1 METNMSVTANDLS
14 PDLGVELHGFD
25 PRNISPQDT
34 QAFRRAFDE
43 KHLVLVRGFDLSEQD
58 SVGLAKLLGPVSR
71 AGATMG
77 RDSREFTL
85 ISNMH
90 EGGRLPDGELLFH
103 ADHMFMP
110 HPLKAI
116 SLYSLAA
123 PRSGGET
130 RFMNAAAAYRGLPE
144 EIKQRIRNLEA
155 RHVYDY
161 HANTANRAPD
171 RRSLPADVASAVH
184 PVVWAHPHSGEPI
197 LFVSR
202 LFTVEILG
210 IPAHESDALL
220 EMLFGHLEAQGTGYT
235 HKWRVNDFLIWD
247 NRILQHA
254 RNDFPKTEK
263 RAMRRVPIADAFE
276 PGDAI
281 AN

>member
-1 METNMSVTANDLS
+1 METSMSVTRVNLSAN
-14 PDLGVELHGFD
+14 LGVELRGFD
-25 PRNISPQDT
+25 PRNISAQDA
-34 QAFRRAFDE
+34 QVFQKAFDE
-43 KHLVLVRGFDLSEQD
+43 KHLILIRGIELSEAQ
-58 SVGLAKLLGPVSR
+58 SIGLAKLLGPVSR
-71 AGATMG
+71 AGATMA

-110 HPLKAI
+110 RPLKAI
-116 SLYSLAA
+116 SLYSIAA

-130 RFMNAAAAYRGLPE
+130 RFMDAAAAYRRLPNELKRRIEGL
-144 EIKQRIRNLEA
+144 QA

-161 HANTANRAPD
+161 HANTANEAPD
-171 RRSLPADVASAVH
+171 RHNLPDDVTSAVH
-184 PVVWAHPHSGEPI
+184 SVVWEHPQSGERI

-210 IPAHESDALL
+210 LSVRESDQLL
-220 EMLFGHLEAQGTGYT
+220 EILFDHLEAQGSDYT
-235 HKWRVNDFLIWD
+235 HEWRVNDFLIWD

-263 RAMRRVPIADAFE
+263 RAMRRVPIADA
-276 PGDAI
+276 A
-281 AN
+281 AAA